1 MLLGPVSSNNKQ
13 DQSSTACNIN
23 IKYSVK
29 DGTFCAIFLVAKFRS
44 VVIVHSCWAET
55 RIFHAHF
62 KVLSPYFVASK
73 EFFFSSVVGT
83 ESRFRDPIVR
93 LMSSCYPGL
102 WILTHVLS
110 WISNWL
116 SSQLMSVPPPPL
128 SIVLISS
135 NAWCELIFY
144 CYRNISSWKPDPI
157 NWPVKLRIRNQDDL
171 KFIWYPHHGRLA
183 PPPPSLLLQSTWNC
197 KQRNTERC
205 DAIQTLI

>member
-73 EFFFSSVVGT
+73 EFCFSSVVGT

-93 LMSSCYPGL
+93 LISSCYLGL

-135 NAWCELIFY
+135 TPWCELIFY
-144 CYRNISSWKPDPI
+144 YYRNISSWKPDPNI
-157 NWPVKLRIRNQDDL
+157 WVGPWSWGSGIRM
-171 KFIWYPHHGRLA
+171 IWSSFDIRTMAEP
-183 PPPPSLLLQSTWNC
+183 PPPPSLQSTWNC